1 MRTSKSAQLVYTKI
15 QVHKEHSFDY
25 FVSFD
30 LRESG
35 IKKLILRGDLNSRK
49 RILFLFWHLSYFD
62 VTDICL
68 IY

>member
-1 MRTSKSAQLVYTKI
+1 MRTSNSAQLVYTKI

-35 IKKLILRGDLNSRK
+35 IKKAHSQRRFKQQKTYSIFVLAFK
-49 RILFLFWHLSYFD
+49 LF
-62 VTDICL
+62 
-68 IY
+68 